1 MNIFT
6 LFFTKGFVATT
17 DPVAWSRVSGNWTS
31 TPPGTPLKVKL
42 APPTYPLPIIPQHND
57 STAKDIFQPN
67 QKPSVYKMFVETIT
81 IIIFFG
87 ANEIYHNLWLTAS
100 KQNLLFL
107 DGSTSFFIVTVS
119 ELQWAM
125 EKRRM

>member
-1 MNIFT
+1 
-6 LFFTKGFVATT
+6 
-17 DPVAWSRVSGNWTS
+17 
-31 TPPGTPLKVKL
+31 
-42 APPTYPLPIIPQHND
+42 
-57 STAKDIFQPN
+57 
-67 QKPSVYKMFVETIT
+67 MFVETIT

-87 ANEIYHNLWLTAS
+87 ANEICDNLWLTAN

-125 EKRRM
+125 YKRRM